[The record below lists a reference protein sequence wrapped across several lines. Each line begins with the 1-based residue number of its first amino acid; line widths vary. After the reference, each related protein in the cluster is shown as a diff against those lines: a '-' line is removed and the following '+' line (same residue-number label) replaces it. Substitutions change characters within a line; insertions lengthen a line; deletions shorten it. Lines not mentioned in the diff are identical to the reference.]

1 MVILL
6 TGTIGTNNFEG
17 IVPVINININKFT
30 PSLIN
35 FRYKKLIN
43 GTEYLYF
50 NLKITLFY

>member
-1 MVILL
+1 MGILL

-17 IVPVINININKFT
+17 IVPVFNINKFT